1 MTVKKPPKKVQSLR
15 ISQDLLHRIATLE
28 RTRANELKTQ
38 AAVVRT
44 AIGLGI
50 RQAEYRFCSGNLV
63 GSAITAQ
70 SFLAI
75 ATTRQNLFT
84 GKAAYIP
91 PDPTYPEDEMELY
104 RLSVRLSPEMLERL
118 ETLAKKRGAEIH
130 HTTQKIILSP
140 TILYSISIGLDLLEQ
155 LPDISISDMKKLEP
169 VKLSSFVRSY

>member
-44 AIGLGI
+44 AIGLGM
-50 RQAEYRFCSGNLV
+50 RQAEYRFCSGHLI
-63 GSAITAQ
+63 GSTITAQ
-70 SFLAI
+70 SFLGI
-75 ATTRQNLFT
+75 ATTRQSLR
-84 GKAAYIP
+84 AYIP

-118 ETLAKKRGAEIH
+118 ETLAKKKGAEIH
-130 HTTQKIILSP
+130 HTSKKIILSP
-140 TILYSISIGLDLLEQ
+140 TILYSLSIGLDLLEQ
-155 LPDISISDMKKLEP
+155 LPRISVSDVKKLEP
-169 VKLSSFVRSY
+169 IKLHPFVRSY